1 MGSFT
6 FRWPYNGNEVF
17 VTGTFDDWGK
27 TVHLDR
33 NGDVFEKT
41 ISLPDTD
48 EKIQYKFVV
57 DGNWTTDS
65 SAPQESIG
73 GNINNVLYLDQ
84 IKDSSIITDIPQLSG
99 AAVMSGVTPD
109 SSTAALAANVPKES
123 EKKASTLSSAA
134 PESTT
139 ANLAKQI
146 PFENNNN
153 EGVPGS
159 FPDTPATEAE
169 TFSVNPIPASSGAS
183 NPIKLKPGEKVPDPS
198 TTHSST
204 VQSTA
209 RTDLA
214 GYEQD
219 PSGSLAGLPTA
230 TNPAASHPNPSGGRR
245 QSKIVPESGL
255 PVDGESVGLTDTGI
269 TIETTTPSATTVGLA
284 SAVPL
289 ESQKQH
295 SSSGAGGPVS
305 EVPSRVRNSI
315 SEAHQDPEAAAS
327 KGAVEEKKE
336 FEDELKQKVKPTE
349 AGGTPGPTTT
359 AATTETAPVT
369 TGGAFQSGQVSPR
382 SPSPSEP
389 TVTTGVASS
398 KAPGVSNAAG
408 VSSPSSEGPTVTT
421 GPAESKAPEV
431 SSPKDTSAPEGAGAA
446 AGTEDKDI
454 GKAISEGTHTDAR
467 GHSSLTGPPRTSGST
482 SGPATGAGQ
491 TGTKSSEPKQD
502 GFKPGYSKQTG
513 AGDTSA
519 TNGNGNGNGTVRKD
533 YADQAQGKAN
543 DVAKEQKKKH
553 RGSGLF
559 QKLKEKFK

>member
-1 MGSFT
+1 M
-6 FRWPYNGNEVF
+6 
-17 VTGTFDDWGK
+17 
-27 TVHLDR
+27 
-33 NGDVFEKT
+33 
-41 ISLPDTD
+41 
-48 EKIQYKFVV
+48 

-73 GNINNVLYLDQ
+73 GNINNVLYPDQ
-84 IKDSSIITDIPQLSG
+84 IKSPTITDIPQLTG
-99 AAVMSGVTPD
+99 AAVMSGVTPE
-109 SSTAALAANVPKES
+109 SSTAALVANVPKES

-139 ANLAKQI
+139 ANLAKQV
-146 PFENNNN
+146 PFENKNN

-159 FPDTPATEAE
+159 FPDTPANEAE

-204 VQSTA
+204 VQSTV

-230 TNPAASHPNPSGGRR
+230 TNPAASHSNPSGGRR
-245 QSKIVPESGL
+245 QSKIIPESGL

-269 TIETTTPSATTVGLA
+269 TIETATPSATTVGLA

-289 ESQKQH
+289 ESQKQN

-315 SEAHQDPEAAAS
+315 SEAHRDPEAAAS

-369 TGGAFQSGQVSPR
+369 TSGAFQSGQVSPR

-389 TVTTGVASS
+389 TVTTGVATS
-398 KAPGVSNAAG
+398 KAPGVSNATG

-421 GPAESKAPEV
+421 GPAESRAPEV

-446 AGTEDKDI
+446 TGVEDKDI
-454 GKAISEGTHTDAR
+454 GKAISEGTHTDSR

-482 SGPATGAGQ
+482 SRAAAGAGQ

-502 GFKPGYSKQTG
+502 GFKPGESKQTG

-519 TNGNGNGNGTVRKD
+519 TNGNGNGPVRKD
-533 YADQAQGKAN
+533 YVDEAQGKAN
-543 DVAKEQKKKH
+543 DVVKEQKKKH

>member
-27 TVHLDR
+27 TVQLDR

-41 ISLPDTD
+41 VSLPDTD

-73 GNINNVLYLDQ
+73 GNINNVLYPDQ
-84 IKDSSIITDIPQLSG
+84 IKSPAITNIPQLTG

-109 SSTAALAANVPKES
+109 SSTAALVANVPKES

-139 ANLAKQI
+139 ANLAKQV
-146 PFENNNN
+146 PFENKNN

-159 FPDTPATEAE
+159 FPDTPANEAE

-204 VQSTA
+204 VQSTV

-230 TNPAASHPNPSGGRR
+230 TNPAASHSNPSGGRR
-245 QSKIVPESGL
+245 QSKIIPESGL

-269 TIETTTPSATTVGLA
+269 TIETATPSATTVGLA

-289 ESQKQH
+289 ESQKQN

-315 SEAHQDPEAAAS
+315 SEAHRDPEAAAS

-336 FEDELKQKVKPTE
+336 LEDELKQKVKPTE

-369 TGGAFQSGQVSPR
+369 TSGAFQSGQVSPR

-389 TVTTGVASS
+389 TVTTGVATS
-398 KAPGVSNAAG
+398 KAPGVSNATG
-408 VSSPSSEGPTVTT
+408 V
-421 GPAESKAPEV
+421 
-431 SSPKDTSAPEGAGAA
+431 AA
-446 AGTEDKDI
+446 A
-454 GKAISEGTHTDAR
+454 
-467 GHSSLTGPPRTSGST
+467 
-482 SGPATGAGQ
+482 GAGQ

-502 GFKPGYSKQTG
+502 RFKPGESKQTG

-519 TNGNGNGNGTVRKD
+519 TNGNGNGPVRKD
-533 YADQAQGKAN
+533 YADEAQGKAN

>member
-17 VTGTFDDWGK
+17 VTGTFDDLGK
-27 TVHLDR
+27 TVRLDR
-33 NGDVFEKT
+33 VGDVFEKT
-41 ISLPDTD
+41 ISLPETD
-48 EKIQYKFVV
+48 DKIQYKFVV
-57 DGNWTTDS
+57 DGNWITDS
-65 SAPQESIG
+65 STPQESVG

-84 IKDSSIITDIPQLSG
+84 IKDTSTITDIPQLAG

-123 EKKASTLSSAA
+123 EKQTSTLSSAA

-139 ANLAKQI
+139 ANLAKQV
-146 PFENNNN
+146 PSENKNN

-169 TFSVNPIPASSGAS
+169 KFSVNPIPASSGAS

-198 TTHSST
+198 TTHSNT
-204 VQSTA
+204 VQSA
-209 RTDLA
+209 VRTDPA

-230 TNPAASHPNPSGGRR
+230 TNPAASHSNPTGGRR
-245 QSKIVPESGL
+245 QSKIIPESGL
-255 PVDGESVGLTDTGI
+255 PVDGESVGLTDTGV
-269 TIETTTPSATTVGLA
+269 TIETATPSATTVGLA

-289 ESQKQH
+289 ESLKQN
-295 SSSGAGGPVS
+295 STSGAGAVS
-305 EVPSRVRNSI
+305 EVPDRVKNSI
-315 SEAHQDPEAAAS
+315 SEAHWDPEAAAD

-336 FEDELKQKVKPTE
+336 FEDELKQKVKPSE
-349 AGGTPGPTTT
+349 AGGTPAPTTT
-359 AATTETAPVT
+359 AATTETAPAA
-369 TGGAFQSGQVSPR
+369 TGGASQSGELSPR

-389 TVTTGVASS
+389 TVTTGVASA
-398 KAPGVSNAAG
+398 KAPEVSNATG
-408 VSSPSSEGPTVTT
+408 VSSPSAGPTVTT

-431 SSPKDTSAPEGAGAA
+431 SSPKDNSAAEGAGAA
-446 AGTEDKDI
+446 TGAEDKDI
-454 GKAISEGTHTDAR
+454 GKAISEGTDTDTR
-467 GHSSLTGPPRTSGST
+467 GHGSLTGPPRNSGST
-482 SGPATGAGQ
+482 SGPAAGAGQ
-491 TGTKSSEPKQD
+491 AGTESSEPKQD
-502 GFKPGYSKQTG
+502 GFKLGESKQTG
-513 AGDTSA
+513 AGDTPA
-519 TNGNGNGNGTVRKD
+519 TNSNGNGTVRKD
-533 YADQAQGKAN
+533 YADPAQGKAN

>member
-27 TVHLDR
+27 TVRLDR
-33 NGDVFEKT
+33 VGDVFEKT
-41 ISLPDTD
+41 ISLPETD

-57 DGNWTTDS
+57 DGNWITDS
-65 SAPQESIG
+65 STPQESVG
-73 GNINNVLYLDQ
+73 GNINNVLYPDQ
-84 IKDSSIITDIPQLSG
+84 IKDTSTITDIPQLAG

-123 EKKASTLSSAA
+123 EKQASTLSSAA

-139 ANLAKQI
+139 ANLAKQV
-146 PFENNNN
+146 PSENRNN

-183 NPIKLKPGEKVPDPS
+183 NPIKLKPGEKVPDPN
-198 TTHSST
+198 TTHSNT
-204 VQSTA
+204 VQSTV
-209 RTDLA
+209 RTDPA

-230 TNPAASHPNPSGGRR
+230 TNPAASHSNPTGGRR
-245 QSKIVPESGL
+245 QSKIIPESGL
-255 PVDGESVGLTDTGI
+255 PVDGESIGLTDTGV
-269 TIETTTPSATTVGLA
+269 TIETATPSATTVGLA

-289 ESQKQH
+289 ESQKQN
-295 SSSGAGGPVS
+295 STSGAGAVS
-305 EVPSRVRNSI
+305 EVPDRVKNSI
-315 SEAHQDPEAAAS
+315 SEAHRDPEAAAD

-336 FEDELKQKVKPTE
+336 FEDELKRKVKPSE
-349 AGGTPGPTTT
+349 AGGTPAPTTT
-359 AATTETAPVT
+359 AATTETAPAA
-369 TGGAFQSGQVSPR
+369 TGGASQSGELSPR

-389 TVTTGVASS
+389 TVTTGIASA
-398 KAPGVSNAAG
+398 KAPEASNATG
-408 VSSPSSEGPTVTT
+408 VSSPLSAGPTVTT

-431 SSPKDTSAPEGAGAA
+431 SSPKDNSAAEGAGAA
-446 AGTEDKDI
+446 TGAEDKDI
-454 GKAISEGTHTDAR
+454 GKAVSEGTRTDTR
-467 GHSSLTGPPRTSGST
+467 EHSSLTGPPRKSGST
-482 SGPATGAGQ
+482 SGPAAGAGQ
-491 TGTKSSEPKQD
+491 AGTKSSEPKQD
-502 GFKPGYSKQTG
+502 GFKLGESKQTG

-519 TNGNGNGNGTVRKD
+519 TNGNGNGTVRKD

>member
-27 TVHLDR
+27 TVRLDR
-33 NGDVFEKT
+33 VGDVFEKT
-41 ISLPDTD
+41 ISLPETD
-48 EKIQYKFVV
+48 DKIQYKFVV
-57 DGNWTTDS
+57 DGNWITDS
-65 SAPQESIG
+65 STPQESVG

-84 IKDSSIITDIPQLSG
+84 IKDTSTITDIPQLAG

-123 EKKASTLSSAA
+123 EKQTSTLSSAA

-139 ANLAKQI
+139 ANLAKQV
-146 PFENNNN
+146 PSENKNN

-169 TFSVNPIPASSGAS
+169 KFSVNPIPASSGAS

-198 TTHSST
+198 TTHSNT
-204 VQSTA
+204 VQSA
-209 RTDLA
+209 VRTDPA

-230 TNPAASHPNPSGGRR
+230 TNPAASHSNPTGGRR
-245 QSKIVPESGL
+245 QSKIIPESGL
-255 PVDGESVGLTDTGI
+255 PVDGESVGLTDTGV
-269 TIETTTPSATTVGLA
+269 TIETATPSATTVGLA

-289 ESQKQH
+289 ESLKQN
-295 SSSGAGGPVS
+295 STSGAGAVS
-305 EVPSRVRNSI
+305 EVPDRVKNSI
-315 SEAHQDPEAAAS
+315 SEAHWDPEAAAD

-336 FEDELKQKVKPTE
+336 FEDELKQKVKPSE
-349 AGGTPGPTTT
+349 AGGTPAPTTT
-359 AATTETAPVT
+359 AATTETAPAA
-369 TGGAFQSGQVSPR
+369 TGGASQSGELSPR

-389 TVTTGVASS
+389 TVTTGVASA
-398 KAPGVSNAAG
+398 KAPEVSNATG
-408 VSSPSSEGPTVTT
+408 VSSPSAGPTVTT

-431 SSPKDTSAPEGAGAA
+431 SSPKDNSAAEGAGAA
-446 AGTEDKDI
+446 TGAEDKDI
-454 GKAISEGTHTDAR
+454 GKAISEGTDTDTR
-467 GHSSLTGPPRTSGST
+467 GHGSLTGPPRNSGST
-482 SGPATGAGQ
+482 SGPAAGAGQ
-491 TGTKSSEPKQD
+491 AGTESSEPKQD
-502 GFKPGYSKQTG
+502 GFKLGESKQTG
-513 AGDTSA
+513 AGDTPA
-519 TNGNGNGNGTVRKD
+519 TNSNGNGTVRKD
-533 YADQAQGKAN
+533 YADPAQGKAN